1 MMRGTVRISFVFPA
15 ACLAAFAAAPC
26 YGQPASGIPHLE
38 KHGAATQLIVG
49 GQPFLAL
56 AGELGNNT
64 ATSLENMQPLWPKLA
79 AGNLNCVL
87 AAISWAQMEPSEGRY
102 EFALV
107 DGLIEEARRHD
118 LKLVFLWLD
127 RKSVVEGKSVD

>member
-15 ACLAAFAAAPC
+15 ACLAALAAAPC

-38 KHGAATQLIVG
+38 KHG
-49 GQPFLAL
+49 
-56 AGELGNNT
+56 
-64 ATSLENMQPLWPKLA
+64 
-79 AGNLNCVL
+79 

-118 LKLVFLWLD
+118 IKLVFLWFGSWKNGLSSYAPYWVKQD
-127 RKSVVEGKSVD
+127 FRRFPRIRLGTGKSIEILSTFGDATRDADARAFRALMRH